1 MNQRFYEC
9 IFNIFA
15 PFSYRLRN
23 LLLINEI
30 KMFNS
35 IAHKIPSKI
44 RLCHLLLL
52 LCFFKS
58 QFCSNKLSNNKN
70 VQSVLI
76 LRCNAFIFNIHS
88 EVVDFVLHLSSLIY
102 LLNSLKSEYIHML
115 TLYNNHTSSHTNGKT
130 SSNEDITHDR
140 AIMRRNSFFFSFLTM
155 FFIAVIQ
162 SIQIQSSKTAIPI
175 EERAHKQQ

>member
-115 TLYNNHTSSHTNGKT
+115 TLYDNHTSSHTNGKT

-140 AIMRRNSFFFSFLTM
+140 AIMRRNSFFFHFLPCFLLLSFKAFKYKAQKLQ
-155 FFIAVIQ
+155 FQ
-162 SIQIQSSKTAIPI
+162 
-175 EERAHKQQ
+175 